1 VEEAYDM
8 EILKISKITSGEIGL
23 LKNADIRLDSCPFF
37 WMQGVVFHFSVALCV
52 TSALHSKFSQDS

>member
-23 LKNADIRLDSCPFF
+23 LKNADIRLDSCLFF
-37 WMQGVVFHFSVALCV
+37 SGCKELYFIFWRRFV
-52 TSALHSKFSQDS
+52 